1 MNQTK
6 RTALWTTCVMSVGT
20 ILAGCAG
27 GGEKEAATPPP
38 AEANKPVTITVF
50 NPSNYSD
57 YLWNNLWV
65 EPIKKKYPHIT
76 LVNVKNEKGSS
87 LAELVTA
94 NRVPDIIQ
102 GSGVKSTFEYN
113 DLGIVDDMTPL
124 MKANGFD
131 IGGIDPISID
141 NLKID
146 KKDAKI
152 YGLPVGQGHAALYYN
167 KDLFEKFGVPYP
179 KDGMNW
185 DEVYELTKKLTR
197 TDGGVKYR
205 GFDFV
210 ADFQIPYN
218 QLSLPF
224 IDNKT
229 DKAVVQTDGWK
240 TLFSTMKRFYEIDG
254 NNPGA
259 LPNVFNPFLKDKT
272 VAMFAVPNI
281 LSPLIE
287 STQNGLNWDMVTLP
301 TFANGPKTGIQ
312 PVVSGLYVTKT
323 SSNKNEAFRVV
334 AHLLSE
340 EVQTERSRIG
350 EPSILKKPEI
360 KKTFAVDMPHT
371 KGRNV
376 IAFVS
381 GSPAISPSSVSR
393 YDALAGTEMAK
404 KFKEVAFNG
413 KDINTA
419 LREAEEIIN
428 KKIDEEKAKK

>member
-1 MNQTK
+1 MNKTK
-6 RTALWTTCVMSVGT
+6 RTAFVTTCVMSVGT

-27 GGEKEAATPPP
+27 GGEKGAATPPP

-146 KKDAKI
+146 KKDSKL

-179 KDGMNW
+179 KDGMTW
-185 DEVYELTKKLTR
+185 DELGENIRSNHFTLLNLPKRLAFL
-197 TDGGVKYR
+197 DHDPWEGI
-205 GFDFV
+205 
-210 ADFQIPYN
+210 A
-218 QLSLPF
+218 SL
-224 IDNKT
+224 K
-229 DKAVVQTDGWK
+229 QT
-240 TLFSTMKRFYEIDG
+240 L
-254 NNPGA
+254 PGA
-259 LPNVFNPFLKDKT
+259 TANAPSKAELAAYWKKVGKQALPHL
-272 VAMFAVPNI
+272 ARR
-281 LSPLIE
+281 PL
-287 STQNGLNWDMVTLP
+287 
-301 TFANGPKTGIQ
+301 
-312 PVVSGLYVTKT
+312 
-323 SSNKNEAFRVV
+323 R
-334 AHLLSE
+334 HL
-340 EVQTERSRIG
+340 
-350 EPSILKKPEI
+350 
-360 KKTFAVDMPHT
+360 
-371 KGRNV
+371 
-376 IAFVS
+376 
-381 GSPAISPSSVSR
+381 
-393 YDALAGTEMAK
+393 
-404 KFKEVAFNG
+404 
-413 KDINTA
+413 
-419 LREAEEIIN
+419 
-428 KKIDEEKAKK
+428 